1 MYVITMAQ
9 TRAITNLLPTK
20 LFLVPGMLPL
30 LREDACKESEQDVV
44 IWRVGDLWT
53 NFTPCSGD

>member
-1 MYVITMAQ
+1 MAQ

-30 LREDACKESEQDVV
+30 LREDACKESEQDEVM
-44 IWRVGDLWT
+44 IWRHGHGQV
-53 NFTPCSGD
+53 